1 MKKYTIELDEMVC
14 KWLEHI
20 SEVTGEP
27 VEILIANGVYHHVTG
42 IEDSVY
48 KAFSVHE
55 PT

>member
-27 VEILIANGVYHHVTG
+27 IEALIANGVFHQ
-42 IEDSVY
+42 IANLEDSVH
-48 KAFSVHE
+48 KTFGEHV